1 MFKSIFS
8 KYVSAFMTII
18 LISFVMLIV
27 ITTVMIGNYS
37 DSVREDTLIRAAE
50 SASEYLGGQ
59 MGSYGD
65 LHLEEGSRLRNFVYS
80 GGDSLK
86 RTMKVI
92 AEYSDDLTVMIAD
105 PAGQIIMV
113 IDSDSA
119 RFPNSMS
126 ISVEDMSA
134 FNSGDEVDLLH
145 GVDGLFDDTRTATA
159 RAILYGNE
167 HVGSVFVCTSP
178 SEMPLQQVI
187 IKTIVLASIW
197 VMLAALITVYLITE
211 RITRP
216 LGKIS
221 AAVKRF
227 ADGDYAVRI
236 PARGSTEIADLA
248 RAFNGMADSI
258 EASEK
263 MRNTFM
269 ANVSHDLR
277 TPMTT
282 ISGFIDSILC
292 GAIKPEEQEKYLS
305 LIASETRRLSRLVA
319 ELLDLSR
326 LQAGDRKFNM
336 QPFDVCEMSRQ
347 ILISFEQK
355 IDGKHLD
362 VVFDCD
368 EDNMI
373 AVADRDAIYQVL
385 YNICDNAV
393 KFSRE
398 GGRLELKITY
408 EGEKLRIST
417 YDEGE
422 GIAEDDLPYVFER
435 FYKADKSRGLDK
447 TGVGLGM
454 FITKTIMDAH
464 HETIAV
470 ESEANKYC
478 RFHFTLARAK
488 EQKQ

>member
-27 ITTVMIGNYS
+27 ITTVMMGNYS
-37 DSVREDTLIRAAE
+37 DSAREDTLIRAAE
-50 SASEYLGGQ
+50 SASEYLSGQ
-59 MGSYGD
+59 IGSYSD

-80 GGDSLK
+80 DGDSLK

-113 IDSDSA
+113 TDSDSA

-126 ISVEDMSA
+126 ISVEDMNA
-134 FNSGDEVDLLH
+134 FNSGSEVDLLH
-145 GVDGLFDDTRTATA
+145 GIEGLFDDTRTASA

-167 HVGSVFVCTSP
+167 HVGSVFVCASP
-178 SEMPLQQVI
+178 SEMPLQQVM

-227 ADGDYAVRI
+227 ADGDYTVRI

-292 GAIKPEEQEKYLS
+292 GAIKLEEQEKYLS

-362 VVFDCD
+362 VNFVCD

-408 EGEKLRIST
+408 EGEKLRVSV

-422 GIAEDDLPYVFER
+422 GIAEEDLPYVFER

-454 FITKTIMDAH
+454 FIVKTIIDAH
-464 HETIAV
+464 HETIAA
-470 ESEANKYC
+470 ESEVNKYC
-478 RFHFTLARAK
+478 RFHFTLACAK
-488 EQKQ
+488 EQK